1 MMGHDMRGLWLAIS
15 LGLMTTPSFAD
26 AKFVAYLNGPVKKI
40 ALTQGLS
47 PAQFAETIRGIN
59 APDAAVLKLA
69 NNQPEFTSTTGA
81 YLAKAVTPARLEK
94 GRDKLRSEARLLAAI
109 EARYGVRREI
119 LLAIWGM
126 ESNFGGNIGDMKVI
140 RSLAT
145 LAYSGKRVD
154 FAKQQLA
161 AAFRI
166 LRSSVIEPARFNG
179 SWAGAMGHTQFIPT
193 SYLASAVDWDGDGKR
208 DIWRNHADA
217 LASTAN
223 YLKKAGWQDGVP
235 WGREVIFPKAFD
247 MGLVGR
253 QNWKTFAD
261 WQKRGLQAADG
272 QALGPKSAKAFIML
286 PQGPDGPAF
295 LATQNFMAIMAYN
308 QSHSYSIAVG
318 HMADRF
324 AGAGAL
330 KGAFHEPNIDLSFAE
345 RVELQKRLTRAGF
358 NTGGSD
364 GRFGARTYE
373 AILAFQ
379 KQRGLALDATPSRAL
394 LRALR

>member
-1 MMGHDMRGLWLAIS
+1 MRWLIAAFAILFVQTS
-15 LGLMTTPSFAD
+15 AFAD
-26 AKFVAYLNGPVKKI
+26 AKFIAYLNGPVKKI
-40 ALTQGLS
+40 ALAQGLS
-47 PAQFAETIRGIN
+47 PAQFAQAIEGIQ
-59 APDAAVLKLA
+59 APDALVLKLA
-69 NNQPEFTSTTGA
+69 SNQPEFTSTTGA
-81 YLAKAVTPARLEK
+81 YLAKAVTAQRIENGK
-94 GRDKLRSEARLLAAI
+94 AKRKSEANLLAAI

-154 FAKQQLA
+154 FARQQLA

-166 LRSSVIEPARFNG
+166 LKSKVIAPSRFVG

-208 DIWRNHADA
+208 DIWGNYADA
-217 LASTAN
+217 LASSAN
-223 YLKKAGWQDGVP
+223 YLKKAGWQTGIP
-235 WGREVIFPKAFD
+235 WGVEIILPKGFD
-247 MGLVGR
+247 MSLVGR
-253 QNWKTFAD
+253 QNWKPFSA
-261 WQKRGLQAADG
+261 WQKLGLKA
-272 QALGPKSAKAFIML
+272 ALGGELGPGDAKAFVMM

-295 LATQNFMAIMAYN
+295 LATANFMAIMAYN

-318 HMADRF
+318 HMADRI
-324 AGAGAL
+324 AGQGPL
-330 KGAFHEPNIDLSFAE
+330 QGAFHEPNIDLSFAE

-379 KQRGLALDATPSRAL
+379 KKRGLALDAKPTKAL
-394 LRALR
+394 LKALR